1 MGPACSG
8 RNIHRDDRGKK
19 IGQPVDADDIEKSI
33 WGIDERKGANSISVE
48 TPEMTSKALEELDK
62 HLRGVLSFGDTAIR
76 QAYKQ
81 NPDYINDPKFR
92 LAFLRS
98 DRFDA
103 KKASLRMVRH
113 FDVKRKLFGSNVLGR
128 DIRQSDLSDDDVD
141 FLNTGSIMIS
151 QYKDRHGRTVGVKTL
166 KNMRFKTRQN
176 FVRTMQLRRGME
188 LINCCGMLRF
198 DLQYYWFF
206 LTCLI
211 LIAQSTYFKFSIE
224 YGGIYL

>member
-8 RNIHRDDRGKK
+8 RNIGRDDRGKR
-19 IGQPVDADDIEKSI
+19 IGQPVDVNDIEKRI
-33 WGIDERKGANSISVE
+33 WGIDDRKGANSISVE
-48 TPEMTSKALEELDK
+48 TPEMTSKALEELDT
-62 HLRGVLSFGDTAIR
+62 HLKGVLSFGETAIR

-81 NPDYINDPKFR
+81 NPDYINDSKFR

-113 FDVKRKLFGSNVLGR
+113 FDVKRKLFGLNVLGR
-128 DIRQSDLSDDDVD
+128 DIRQSDLSDDDID

-166 KNMRFKTRQN
+166 KNMKFKTRQN
-176 FVRTMQLRRGME
+176 FVRMKVRRYDGV
-188 LINCCGMLRF
+188 
-198 DLQYYWFF
+198 D
-206 LTCLI
+206 
-211 LIAQSTYFKFSIE
+211 
-224 YGGIYL
+224 